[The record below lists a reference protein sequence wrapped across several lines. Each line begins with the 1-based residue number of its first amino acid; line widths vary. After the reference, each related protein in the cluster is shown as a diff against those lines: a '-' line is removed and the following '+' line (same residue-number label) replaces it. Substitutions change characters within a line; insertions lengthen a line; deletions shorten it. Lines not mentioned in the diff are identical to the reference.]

1 MADDVNVT
9 VRVDFLGAC
18 DKLAQRDAYG
28 AGGVDGGV
36 FFGLADVDK
45 LNALRNLSN
54 LHSFHKP
61 QPYSVFMANRK
72 ARPPQ
77 WVFHVRRA
85 VALAILLL
93 IVIIPVRACGGPKEE
108 PEVVAPE
115 LPPAHVAASDP
126 TALSIPSV
134 GLNAS
139 FEKGPC
145 RLIDGTVDPASLS
158 KACVFTDPSKPYE
171 LPGSDAGDIVVI
183 AGHAAAG
190 VPAVFDKLYNPS
202 AEAHTVA
209 VGDAMYLRTEASG
222 KWWLKYQATD
232 LHEPSKDALAG
243 DAAIWGEAAV
253 PGRLLTITCIQ
264 PANPFK
270 EAVSNAVVGWQFV
283 GVVGQGDVVG

>member
-1 MADDVNVT
+1 
-9 VRVDFLGAC
+9 
-18 DKLAQRDAYG
+18 
-28 AGGVDGGV
+28 
-36 FFGLADVDK
+36 
-45 LNALRNLSN
+45 
-54 LHSFHKP
+54 
-61 QPYSVFMANRK
+61 MANRK

-93 IVIIPVRACGGPKEE
+93 IVIVPVRACGGPGEE
-108 PEVVAPE
+108 PEVVAE
-115 LPPAHVAASDP
+115 LPPAHVEASAP
-126 TALSIPSV
+126 IALSIPSV

-145 RLIDGTVDPASLS
+145 RLIDATVDPSSLS
-158 KACVFTDPSKPYE
+158 KACVFTADSKPYE

-202 AEAHTVA
+202 AQEHTVA
-209 VGDAMYLRTEASG
+209 VGDAMYLRTETSG

-232 LHEPSKDALAG
+232 LHAPSKDALAG

-283 GVVGQGDVVG
+283 GVVGQQDAVG

>member
-1 MADDVNVT
+1 
-9 VRVDFLGAC
+9 
-18 DKLAQRDAYG
+18 
-28 AGGVDGGV
+28 
-36 FFGLADVDK
+36 
-45 LNALRNLSN
+45 
-54 LHSFHKP
+54 
-61 QPYSVFMANRK
+61 MANRK

-93 IVIIPVRACGGPKEE
+93 IVILPVRACGGPKEE

-115 LPPAHVAASDP
+115 LPPAHVAGSDP

-222 KWWLKYQATD
+222 KWWLKY
-232 LHEPSKDALAG
+232 LSLIHISEPT
-243 DAAIWGEAAV
+243 
-253 PGRLLTITCIQ
+253 RRTQ
-264 PANPFK
+264 
-270 EAVSNAVVGWQFV
+270 
-283 GVVGQGDVVG
+283 